1 MKQHLQFALVQG
13 TIALMTQTTFKITLA
28 QLNPTVGDVTGNA
41 AKARAARDKARA
53 DGADLL
59 VLPELVICGYP
70 PEDLVLKPAFQA
82 ACRAAIEDLA
92 RETVDGGPAVLIG
105 TPWVEDGKLY
115 NACALLDQGR
125 IAALRYK
132 ANLPNYGV
140 FDEKRL
146 FARGPA
152 AGPVTVRCIRV
163 GVPICEDIWLE
174 ESEEYE
180 NVVECLAETGAEILV
195 VPNGS
200 PYARD
205 KNDLRLS
212 IGVARVTESGL
223 PLVYLNQVGGQ
234 DELVFDGASF
244 ALNADLSVAAQLPA
258 FEESIVTLCW
268 TKTADGWRCNGPVVP
283 LIEGDKGDYAACVL
297 GLRDYVRKNGFP
309 GVLLGVSGGIDSAL
323 CAAIAVDALGADRVR
338 GVMLPFRF
346 TAQVSLDDAA
356 KLAKALGIRYEV
368 LPIADAVNG
377 FEKILSG
384 PFVGLPRDITEENL
398 QARTRGT
405 LLMAISNKTGAMVVT
420 TGNKSEMSVG
430 YATLYGDMNG
440 GFNPIK
446 DIYKTQVFRLS
457 RLRNRWK
464 PDGARGPD
472 GEVVLERVIARPP
485 TAELRENQSDQDSL
499 PPYEVLDAILEQLV
513 EHEASLA
520 GIIAAGFDRAT
531 VARVDHLVNI
541 AEYKRRQAA
550 PGVKVTRKNF
560 GRDRRYPITNRFRDN
575 GKALPEPDEKLVAR
589 AGRASADVFDG

>member
-1 MKQHLQFALVQG
+1 MTKPAAQF
-13 TIALMTQTTFKITLA
+13 TITLA
-28 QLNPTVGDVTGNA
+28 QLNPTVGDIAGNA
-41 AKARAARDKARA
+41 AKARAARARAQA
-53 DGADLL
+53 DGADL
-59 VLPELVICGYP
+59 VVFSELFIAGYP

-82 ACRAAIEDLA
+82 ACRAAIEELA
-92 RETVDGGPAVLIG
+92 RDTADGGPAVLIG
-105 TPWVEDGKLY
+105 SPWVEDGKLY
-115 NACALLDQGR
+115 NACALLDEGR
-125 IAALRYK
+125 IAALRFK

-152 AGPVTVRCIRV
+152 AGPVTIRGIRV
-163 GVPICEDIWLE
+163 GIPICEDIWLE
-174 ESEEYE
+174 ESEDYE
-180 NVVECLAETGAEILV
+180 NVVECLAETGAEILI

-212 IGVARVTESGL
+212 IAVARVTESGL
-223 PLVYLNQVGGQ
+223 PLVYLNEVGGQ

-258 FEESIVTLCW
+258 FEDSITTLRW
-268 TKTADGWRCNGPVVP
+268 SRSETGWRCAGPVAP
-283 LIEGDKGDYAACVL
+283 LVEGDQADYAACVL

-309 GVLLGVSGGIDSAL
+309 GVLMGISGGIDSAL
-323 CAAIAVDALGADRVR
+323 CAAIAVDALGAERVR

-356 KLAKALGIRYEV
+356 KLASALGIRYEV
-368 LPIADAVNG
+368 LPIAQAVNG
-377 FEKILSG
+377 FEEILSG
-384 PFVGLPRDITEENL
+384 TFAGLPRDITEENL

-446 DIYKTQVFRLS
+446 DIYKTEVFRLS
-457 RLRNRWK
+457 SLRNAWK
-464 PDGARGPD
+464 PEGALGPS
-472 GEVVLERVIARPP
+472 GEVIPVNIITRPP
-485 TAELRENQSDQDSL
+485 TAELRENQTDQDSL
-499 PPYEVLDAILEQLV
+499 PPYEMLDAILERLV
-513 EHEASLA
+513 EREEPLA
-520 GIIAAGFDRAT
+520 TIIAAGFDREMVT
-531 VARVDHLVNI
+531 RIDRLLNI

-550 PGVKVTRKNF
+550 PGVKVTQKNF
-560 GRDRRYPITNRFRDN
+560 GRDRRYPITNKFRDT
-575 GKALPEPDEKLVAR
+575 GKPPQQPDETLAS
-589 AGRASADVFDG
+589 RASRGSAEAFEG